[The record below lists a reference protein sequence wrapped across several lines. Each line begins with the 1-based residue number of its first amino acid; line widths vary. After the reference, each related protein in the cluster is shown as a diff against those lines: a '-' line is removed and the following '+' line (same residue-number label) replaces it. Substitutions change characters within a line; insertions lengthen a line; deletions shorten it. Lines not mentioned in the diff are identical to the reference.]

1 MTESAPIRISERGRA
16 FVVEGRNIGFAR
28 LKAEVAKTLGEGG
41 VQTEAPGKFAFPR
54 EAAPAVGR
62 LLAQHGY
69 HSSALRQEVQS
80 GEAHGRA
87 REKVLR
93 LAFGDDEADI
103 PAAWESI
110 LQPHQKKVAAA
121 MSVPG
126 LRGLCLFDE
135 QGAGKTVTTIAAF
148 DLLRESGEIQRACV
162 VCPKSMLGEWEK
174 SFGEFTPG
182 KYRLAV
188 LGGNARKSADMLGE
202 KPDVCVLNYETVRAM
217 LTRLLAFAKSAPC
230 LLVADESYH
239 VKNPAARRSEVLRR
253 LRDGCR
259 RAFVLCGT
267 PAPNR
272 PDDLINQVN
281 LADNGHTF
289 QGRKPTND
297 RARDSELIYRA
308 IDERGTIIRRLKNEI
323 LPNLARKK
331 FIPRKIPM
339 VGAQNALYQRARGD
353 FALYL
358 RDMNNEMF
366 MKNIRDYFARR
377 ATLLQICACPASVD
391 MGFVGDHAKT
401 RHLDNA
407 LAQLVEAEGRKVV
420 VWSSYRLSID
430 EISHR
435 YRNYGVVRV
444 DGKTPAAERREAVRR
459 FQEDGRVNI
468 FVGNPAAAGAGITL
482 HKSAD
487 SIFVSYPGQSAHF
500 QQALDRIHRIGQSA
514 EEVRYHLLVC
524 QDTIEENAVRLL
536 REKALQQ
543 HQLLDAGKPW
553 PSSLDE
559 ALMELEGGE

>member
-1 MTESAPIRISERGRA
+1 MTDGAKIKISERENE
-16 FVVEGRNIGFAR
+16 FVVEGGGHRFLR
-28 LKAEVAKTLGEGG
+28 LKGNITRLLDTDRVRTEGPG
-41 VQTEAPGKFAFPR
+41 VFSFPR
-54 EAAPAVGR
+54 EAAPAVAGA
-62 LLAQHGY
+62 LAPFGY
-69 HSSALRQEVQS
+69 HSPHLHQEVQS

-93 LAFGDDEADI
+93 LAFGDDEADL
-103 PAAWESI
+103 PAAWEGI

-162 VCPKSMLGEWEK
+162 ICPKSMLGEWEK

-188 LGGNARKSADMLGE
+188 LGGDVRKSADTLGE

-253 LRDGCR
+253 LRDGCS

-281 LADNGHTF
+281 LADNGYTF

-308 IDERGTIIRRLKNEI
+308 IDERGAIIRRLKDEI

-339 VGAQNALYQRARGD
+339 VGAQNALYRRARED

-358 RDMNNEMF
+358 RDMNNEVF

-401 RHLDNA
+401 RHLDGA
-407 LAQLVEAEGRKVV
+407 LAELVEAEGRKVV

-444 DGKTPAAERREAVRR
+444 DGKTPAPERREAVRR
-459 FQEDGRVNI
+459 FQEDDQVNI

-536 REKALQQ
+536 REKALRQ
-543 HQLLDAGKPW
+543 HQLLDTGKPW

-559 ALMELEGGE
+559 ALRELEGGE